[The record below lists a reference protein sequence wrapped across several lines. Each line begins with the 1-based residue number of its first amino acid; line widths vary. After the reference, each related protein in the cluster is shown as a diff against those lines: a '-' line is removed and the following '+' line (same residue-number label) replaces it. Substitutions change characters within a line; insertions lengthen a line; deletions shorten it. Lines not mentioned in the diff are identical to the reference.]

1 MEGHADQLR
10 RELFSVIRRWSQE
23 SDVTLCEALGVLELL
38 KADLLHLL
46 EQPAQ

>member
-1 MEGHADQLR
+1 MEGQADQLR
-10 RELFSVIRRWSQE
+10 RELFAVICRWSQE

-46 EQPAQ
+46 ESPTR